1 MFVSGK
7 RRAYRK
13 PLVIAASKLKKVTY
27 GSVDIWGNAETARKA
42 PRR

>member
-1 MFVSGK
+1 M
-7 RRAYRK
+7 
-13 PLVIAASKLKKVTY
+13 IAASKLKKITY